1 MPATAHVAP
10 ISPNQWSRVAPLG
23 SVADWYLDSLET
35 VRRLG
40 NMPENWDGYRSPSI
54 PVRATIA
61 AGYVLSVVAEHMITP
76 PHIAPVPGGGIQL
89 EWDRDY
95 RSLELEIQPNGQLE
109 FLVSEG
115 DEIID
120 GSLSHPERI
129 LPYLLYWLRTGLHG
143 YSQ

>member
-40 NMPENWDGYRSPSI
+40 NMPENWDGYGSPSI

-61 AGYVLSVVAEHMITP
+61 AGYILSVVAEHMITP

-95 RSLELEIQPNGQLE
+95 RSLELEIQPMDNWS
-109 FLVSEG
+109 FLFLRGTKSLTVRFH
-115 DEIID
+115 ILK
-120 GSLSHPERI
+120 GSCLI
-129 LPYLLYWLRTGLHG
+129 
-143 YSQ
+143 